1 MTQNIKI
8 LVCDPTESSAI
19 ERIQSGGMVVD
30 VDDQITPVGLLDII
44 GNYDGMVVRSR
55 TKVTAKIIDAA
66 QKLQIIVRG
75 GVGLDTIDVEYA
87 RAKNITVMNTPLA
100 SSAAV
105 AELTIGYLFALA
117 RQIPQATASMQAGRW
132 DKKKFEGEEISGKN
146 LGIVGIGNIG
156 KEVAWRANHLGMHVF
171 AYDPYVTSFPEVSL
185 LPFAELLACA
195 DYLTFHLPLN
205 SQTRGMVGKDEFE
218 KMKPGVRIINCARG
232 GIIDE
237 DALFE
242 ALQTGKVAGAA
253 LDVFA
258 EEPSLNN
265 RLFTLGNVVGSPHI
279 GASTREAQGRIGT
292 EIADIL
298 LAFFNR

>member
-8 LVCDPTESSAI
+8 LVCDPTEASAV
-19 ERIQSGGMVVD
+19 ERIQSGGLVVD

-87 RAKNITVMNTPLA
+87 RAKNISVMNTPLA

-132 DKKKFEGEEISGKN
+132 DKKKFEGEEIAGK
-146 LGIVGIGNIG
+146 
-156 KEVAWRANHLGMHVF
+156 
-171 AYDPYVTSFPEVSL
+171 TS
-185 LPFAELLACA
+185 
-195 DYLTFHLPLN
+195 
-205 SQTRGMVGKDEFE
+205 
-218 KMKPGVRIINCARG
+218 
-232 GIIDE
+232 
-237 DALFE
+237 
-242 ALQTGKVAGAA
+242 
-253 LDVFA
+253 
-258 EEPSLNN
+258 
-265 RLFTLGNVVGSPHI
+265 
-279 GASTREAQGRIGT
+279 AS
-292 EIADIL
+292 
-298 LAFFNR
+298 